1 LNGEF
6 TIEYVELPNGRV
18 PAREYVDSLDDK
30 AAARIDAFIDRLRIS
45 GNRMQGKFVKKLT
58 GDIFELRVKQ
68 FDRIF
73 WVLFFYQPGM
83 LIVITSGFQKKTQD
97 TPPGEITR
105 AEQLK
110 KLWMK
115 YRNRYTGSQKEREAI
130 LKGVGPMRQTVKRD
144 KHSEVVEE
152 RARKSAT
159 YRKTFGRTLHQIDLA
174 LLVRE
179 MREDAGL
186 TQAELAKKVGTTQS
200 VIARLEDAEYTGHS
214 LTMLERIAAVCGIA
228 LKLHAEKKPNFD
240 REVALV

>member
-1 LNGEF
+1 
-6 TIEYVELPNGRV
+6 
-18 PAREYVDSLDDK
+18 
-30 AAARIDAFIDRLRIS
+30 
-45 GNRMQGKFVKKLT
+45 
-58 GDIFELRVKQ
+58 
-68 FDRIF
+68 
-73 WVLFFYQPGM
+73 
-83 LIVITSGFQKKTQD
+83 
-97 TPPGEITR
+97 
-105 AEQLK
+105 
-110 KLWMK
+110 
-115 YRNRYTGSQKEREAI
+115 
-130 LKGVGPMRQTVKRD
+130 MRQTVKRD
-144 KHSEVVEE
+144 KHSEIVEQ

-240 REVALV
+240 REVARSSNPTKSKPSNDSPGPSANPWGPIKAAGSIWVPKPSIFKLDSGRLAV